1 MYNAEYNMIVAVE
14 VHGPY
19 HFASKEAIRKTKMK
33 HRTIVEY
40 LASHDI
46 IIVKKSKRIY
56 TYPYKIF
63 RVVEFTTE
71 EGYGRL
77 SLDRMQIINRI
88 FNEKN

>member
-1 MYNAEYNMIVAVE
+1 MYNAEYQMMVAVE

-19 HFASKEAIRKTKMK
+19 HFASKDAIRKTKMK
-33 HRTIVEY
+33 HRTIIEY
-40 LASHDI
+40 LESKDVI
-46 IIVKKSKRIY
+46 YVKKVKRTY

-63 RVVEFTTE
+63 RAVEFTTE

-77 SLDRMQIINRI
+77 SLDREQIINRI